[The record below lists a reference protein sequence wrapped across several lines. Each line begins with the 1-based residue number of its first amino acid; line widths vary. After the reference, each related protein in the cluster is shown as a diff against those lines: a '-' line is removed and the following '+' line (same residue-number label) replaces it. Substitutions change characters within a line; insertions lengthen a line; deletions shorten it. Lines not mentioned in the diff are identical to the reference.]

1 MPKRPHDECSF
12 DSSAKRPRFRVVDR
26 LSSLSDELLLRTLSF
41 VPVPNLTVCQRCVC
55 TLSCAVDAETD
66 IRRVSRRFK
75 VLAGD
80 SQLWKSA
87 YYNRFVRPRASR
99 IPGVKDPEISAHSL
113 LYSSRISKWLEE
125 DHLVQ
130 QGKKTDWKKQY
141 KLRHNWARGSC
152 DISEVQVA
160 ETPSVPPLLVRL
172 HEGIVI
178 TADSTAGLRAWSMKE
193 EQRLLAS
200 QVLRPLYADKK
211 DSDRCYAPTSLSI
224 DSQGSEHQ
232 HLSIAIGF
240 VNGGF
245 SMYQLRI
252 GARHFF
258 HQYTHS
264 VSSNGMISAIAY
276 ASPYLLTMTEAQ
288 LLSMYCFTSELERR
302 RHDAMLDPPRLLS
315 SLKSHTVWPPLSLSI
330 RVSPTSITASV
341 AYAMPTYFS
350 GWSVG
355 LQELRLSPEGTISES
370 RLACA
375 VTQGFTS
382 LWSSSDPSLANSKK
396 ASSSMEATEIG
407 SVASSTKPTSLSYS
421 HPYLLASH
429 PDNTLTLYL
438 VTSTASS
445 LSIGTGSRLW
455 GHTSSVSGA
464 HVGERGKAVSVSCLG
479 DELRVWELEGGISS
493 ASSRRRMAAGEAS
506 VQVRPESSKY
516 LPNTDPGSGSLR
528 ATSHGSSYGSAL
540 GHSMYDQAMARGW
553 VGFDDEK
560 VIVLREKGQGTQ
572 ALVIYDFT

>member
-1 MPKRPHDECSF
+1 M
-12 DSSAKRPRFRVVDR
+12 AKV
-26 LSSLSDELLLRTLSF
+26 
-41 VPVPNLTVCQRCVC
+41 CVC
-55 TLSCAVDAETD
+55 TSIYAVDVETD
-66 IRRVSRRFK
+66 IQRVSRRFK
-75 VLAGD
+75 ALAGD

-87 YYNRFVRPRASR
+87 YYYRFVRPRASR

-113 LYSSRISKWLEE
+113 LYSSRISKWLE
-125 DHLVQ
+125 DDRLVQ
-130 QGKKTDWKKQY
+130 RGKETDWKKQY

-152 DISEVQVA
+152 DVSVVPVA
-160 ETPSVPPLLVRL
+160 ERPSVPPLLVRL
-172 HEGIVI
+172 HEGVVI
-178 TADSTAGLRAWSMKE
+178 TADSTAGLRAWSMTG

-200 QVLRPLYADKK
+200 QVLTPPHADKK
-211 DSDRCYAPTSLSI
+211 GLDKVDAPTSLSI
-224 DSQGSEHQ
+224 DPQGSGHQ

-252 GARHFF
+252 GAGRFV

-264 VSSNGMISAIAY
+264 PSSNRIISAIAY

-288 LLSMYCFTSELERR
+288 LLSVYCFTPELDPR
-302 RHDAMLDPPRLLS
+302 RHDGVLDPPRLLS
-315 SLKSHTVWPPLSLSI
+315 SLNSHTVWPPLSLSI
-330 RVSPTSITASV
+330 RMSPTSITASV

-355 LQELRLSPEGTISES
+355 LQELRLTPEGTISES

-382 LWSSSDPSLANSKK
+382 LWSSSDPSFADSKEV
-396 ASSSMEATEIG
+396 SSSIETTEIG

-421 HPYLLASH
+421 HPYLLSSH

-464 HVGERGKAVSVSCLG
+464 HIGDRGKAVSVSSFG
-479 DELRVWELEGGISS
+479 DELRVWDLEGAISS

-506 VQVRPESSKY
+506 VQVRPEISKY
-516 LPNTDPGSGSLR
+516 LTDTDLGTASFP

-540 GHSMYDQAMARGW
+540 PHSIYNEAMAGGW

-560 VIVLREKGQGTQ
+560 VIVLREKGRGTQ

>member
-1 MPKRPHDECSF
+1 MPK
-12 DSSAKRPRFRVVDR
+12 VR
-26 LSSLSDELLLRTLSF
+26 L
-41 VPVPNLTVCQRCVC
+41 Q
-55 TLSCAVDAETD
+55 SCGTDGETD
-66 IRRVSRRFK
+66 RRRVSQRFK
-75 VLAGD
+75 TLAGD

-99 IPGVKDPEISAHSL
+99 IPGVKDSEGSANNL

-130 QGKKTDWKKQY
+130 QGKRTDWKRQY
-141 KLRHNWARGSC
+141 KLRHNWSRGSC
-152 DISEVQVA
+152 DVSEIQVA
-160 ETPSVPPLLVRL
+160 ERPSVPPLLVRL

-178 TADSTAGLRAWSMKE
+178 TADSTAGMRAWSMKG

-200 QVLRPLYADKK
+200 RVLRPCEGDNDDADGFG
-211 DSDRCYAPTSLSI
+211 APTSLSI
-224 DSQGSEHQ
+224 DPQGSGQ
-232 HLSIAIGF
+232 LDLRIAVGF
-240 VNGGF
+240 ANGGF
-245 SMYQLRI
+245 SIYHLRAEAGLFI
-252 GARHFF
+252 
-258 HQYTHS
+258 HQYTRS
-264 VSSNGMISAIAY
+264 PSSNGMISAIAY

-288 LLSMYCFTSELERR
+288 LLSLYCFMSEFDPR
-302 RHDAMLDPPRLLS
+302 RHDATLDPPRLLS

-330 RVSPTSITASV
+330 RVSPINVIASI
-341 AYAMPTYFS
+341 AYAMPTYLS

-355 LQELRLSPEGTISES
+355 LQELRLTPEGSISES
-370 RLACA
+370 WLASA

-382 LWSSSDPSLANSKK
+382 LWSSPGP
-396 ASSSMEATEIG
+396 SSSNPNNSLSSVGATELG

-438 VTSTASS
+438 VTSTTSV
-445 LSIGTGSRLW
+445 LSIGTGNRLW

-464 HVGERGKAVSVSCLG
+464 HVGDRGKAVSVSSHG

-493 ASSRRRMAAGEAS
+493 TSPRRRMAAGEAS

-516 LPNTDPGSGSLR
+516 LPHLNVGDESDPASPYG
-528 ATSHGSSYGSAL
+528 TYHGFVL
-540 GHSMYDQAMARGW
+540 GHSMCGLAKARGW

>member
-1 MPKRPHDECSF
+1 MCLQSHD
-12 DSSAKRPRFRVVDR
+12 
-26 LSSLSDELLLRTLSF
+26 
-41 VPVPNLTVCQRCVC
+41 
-55 TLSCAVDAETD
+55 TD
-66 IRRVSRRFK
+66 GKADDLRRVSRRFNA
-75 VLAGD
+75 LAGD

-99 IPGVKDPEISAHSL
+99 IPGVKDTEISTNSL
-113 LYSSRISKWLEE
+113 FYSSRISKWLEE
-125 DHLVQ
+125 DHLVR
-130 QGKKTDWKKQY
+130 QGKGTDWKRQY
-141 KLRHNWARGSC
+141 KLRHNWSRGSC
-152 DISEVQVA
+152 DVSEIQVA
-160 ETPSVPPLLVRL
+160 DRPSVPPLLVRL
-172 HEGIVI
+172 HERIVI
-178 TADSTAGLRAWSMKE
+178 TADSTAGIRAWSLKG

-200 QVLRPLYADKK
+200 QVLRPREGDNE
-211 DSDRCYAPTSLSI
+211 DSEGFDVPASLSI
-224 DSQGSEHQ
+224 DPQGSGDQ
-232 HLSIAIGF
+232 DLRIAVGF

-245 SMYQLRI
+245 SIYQLRTEA
-252 GARHFF
+252 GHFV

-264 VSSNGMISAIAY
+264 PSSNGMISAVAY

-288 LLSMYCFTSELERR
+288 LLSLYCFTSELEHR
-302 RHDAMLDPPRLLS
+302 RHDAILDPPRLLS

-330 RVSPTSITASV
+330 RVSPTFITASI
-341 AYAMPTYFS
+341 AYAIPTYLS

-355 LQELRLSPEGTISES
+355 LQELRLTPEGSISES

-382 LWSSSDPSLANSKK
+382 LWSSSGP
-396 ASSSMEATEIG
+396 SSSNPDKSSSSVGATEIG
-407 SVASSTKPTSLSYS
+407 SVAAVTKPTSLSYS

-438 VTSTASS
+438 VTSTASN
-445 LSIGTGSRLW
+445 LSVGTGSRLW

-464 HVGERGKAVSVSCLG
+464 HVGDRGKAVSISCHG

-493 ASSRRRMAAGEAS
+493 ASSRRRMATGEAS

-516 LPNTDPGSGSLR
+516 LPYPNLGNKSDSASP
-528 ATSHGSSYGSAL
+528 HGTTHGL
-540 GHSMYDQAMARGW
+540 VMGHSMCDLAIARGW